1 MQVTISR
8 RLTKEVE
15 AVTVLMTCLLRCS
28 VAVVAMDMEVTALV
42 LIFEHSKIIQ
52 CVYFIL

>member
-8 RLTKEVE
+8 RLTKVVEV
-15 AVTVLMTCLLRCS
+15 VTVLMICLVKCS
-28 VAVVAMDMEVTALV
+28 VVAVAMDMAATALV
-42 LIFEHSKIIQ
+42 SSEHSKLIQ